1 MKKDIS
7 QPIVKDVYIAV
18 IAKEHETGEYEWIA
32 HIVNNGSEKLEGVL
46 ISTRGYGEI
55 KGEHKKTATFRH
67 SLDEIESKSFK
78 KIETLPD
85 ELFALSNEFWVS
97 FYINKK
103 MFDKKYIFLT
113 ESISIF
119 NAINVPLINE
129 VGVMI

>member
-18 IAKEHETGEYEWIA
+18 IAKEYEAGEYEWIA

-67 SLDEIESKSFK
+67 SLDEIEPKSFK

>member
-1 MKKDIS
+1 MKKDIT

>member
-18 IAKEHETGEYEWIA
+18 IAKEHEAGEYEWIA